1 MLLDF
6 PHLLADLSHIMTL
19 AGFGSLLSLTALEVV
34 LGIDNVVFI
43 ALLVQHLPAKQ
54 SRQVRAIGLG
64 FALILRVGLLFT
76 ISWMLRLTEPVLTLA
91 NHTFSGRD
99 LLMIVGGLFLIYKA
113 VTSMRDM
120 FTDEDEMELKNSKSS
135 LFSTIV
141 QIMFID
147 LVLSFDSV
155 ITAVGLTQN
164 IPIIII
170 AIMIA
175 IGTMILATGAVSD
188 FITRYP
194 SIKTLAISFILLVG
208 VLLIGDGAGYHI
220 PRPYIYFAM
229 AFAAGV
235 EVMNILT
242 HSRGEKN
249 PSSNPL
255 AKPKGAKK
263 KSKSTTSRL

>member
-1 MLLDF
+1 MFDF
-6 PHLLADLSHIMTL
+6 AHILTAGGMT
-19 AGFGSLLSLTALEVV
+19 SLISLTALEVV

-54 SRQVRAIGLG
+54 ARQVRAIGLSA
-64 FALILRVGLLFT
+64 ALILRILLLFT
-76 ISWMLRLTEPVLTLA
+76 ISWMLKLTEPLVSVFG
-91 NHTFSGRD
+91 NDFSGRD

-120 FTDEDEMELKNSKSS
+120 FTDETEHELKGKKASYT
-135 LFSTIV
+135 STIV

-155 ITAVGLTQN
+155 ITAIGLTQN
-164 IPIIII
+164 LPIIII

-175 IGTMILATGAVSD
+175 IVTMILATGKVAE
-188 FITRYP
+188 FIKQYP

-229 AFAAGV
+229 AFAAGT
-235 EVMNILT
+235 EVMNIMTGTRREQDPKGL
-242 HSRGEKN
+242 
-249 PSSNPL
+249 P
-255 AKPKGAKK
+255 AKPKKAKK
-263 KSKSTTSRL
+263 AK

>member
-1 MLLDF
+1 ML
-6 PHLLADLSHIMTL
+6 PDLSHLSADFAHILTL
-19 AGFGSLLSLTALEVV
+19 GGFGSLLSLTMLEVV

-43 ALLVQHLPAKQ
+43 ALLVQHLPAKEA
-54 SRQVRAIGLG
+54 RQVRAIGLS
-64 FALILRVGLLFT
+64 FALILRIALLFT
-76 ISWMLRLTEPVLTLA
+76 ISWMLKLTEPVLTLF
-91 NHTFSGRD
+91 NHDWSGRD

-120 FTDEDEMELKNSKSS
+120 FTDEDENNLKNSKASYA
-135 LFSTIV
+135 STII

-175 IGTMILATGAVSD
+175 IAAMILATGAVSD
-188 FITRYP
+188 FIHRYP

-235 EVMNILT
+235 EVMNIVT
-242 HSRGEKN
+242 GARGKEKN
-249 PSSNPL
+249 PSPNPL
-255 AKPKGAKK
+255 PKAKVKTKK
-263 KSKSTTSRL
+263 TK

>member
-1 MLLDF
+1 ML
-6 PHLLADLSHIMTL
+6 PDLSHLSADFAHILTL
-19 AGFGSLLSLTALEVV
+19 GGFGSLVSLTMLEVV

-43 ALLVQHLPAKQ
+43 ALLVQHLPPKQ

-64 FALILRVGLLFT
+64 FALLLRIALLFT
-76 ISWMLRLTEPVLTLA
+76 ISWMLKLTEPVLTVF
-91 NHTFSGRD
+91 NHEWSGRD

-120 FTDEDEMELKNSKSS
+120 FTDEDENNLKNSKSS
-135 LFSTIV
+135 YMSTII

-175 IGTMILATGAVSD
+175 IATMILATGAVSD
-188 FITRYP
+188 FIHRYP

-242 HSRGEKN
+242 GTRAKEKN
-249 PSSNPL
+249 PSPNPL
-255 AKPKGAKK
+255 PKAKVKTK
-263 KSKSTTSRL
+263 KSK

>member
-1 MLLDF
+1 MLSDF
-6 PHLLADLSHIMTL
+6 SHYGADLAHILTL
-19 AGFGSLLSLTALEVV
+19 GGLGSLLSLTMLEVV

-54 SRQVRAIGLG
+54 ARQVRAIGLG
-64 FALILRVGLLFT
+64 FALILRIGLLFT
-76 ISWMLRLTEPVLTLA
+76 ISWMLKLTEPVLSLA
-91 NHTFSGRD
+91 GHDLSGRD

-113 VTSMRDM
+113 VTSMREM
-120 FTDEDEMELKNSKSS
+120 FTDADENNLKNSRASYINS
-135 LFSTIV
+135 IV

-175 IGTMILATGAVSD
+175 IAAMILATGAVSE
-188 FITRYP
+188 FIHRYP

-208 VLLIGDGAGYHI
+208 VLLIGDGVGYHI

-242 HSRGEKN
+242 GSRKGEKEIN
-249 PSSNPL
+249 PSPNPL
-255 AKPKGAKK
+255 PNQKVKVKK
-263 KSKSTTSRL
+263 TTLTK